1 MTYIFDTMHRQPPPH
16 PSPPP
21 SSSSSSLFCHT
32 EAIQLTTQ
40 CVTTQ
45 CVSTQFAAAAA
56 TVTQEPTQTAHAD
69 HLHVGTACLAGVR
82 TIDMQSP
89 IIQRQKSAHCQKHVR
104 RAICSASVSYRYCP
118 HSTRSRVYETIGCP
132 SVCMSH
138 LSAAA
143 ACGGFAAVG
152 PMGRR

>member
-1 MTYIFDTMHRQPPPH
+1 MRVAAVVDGVSIALTVEPE
-16 PSPPP
+16 
-21 SSSSSSLFCHT
+21 L
-32 EAIQLTTQ
+32 IQLTTQ
-40 CVTTQ
+40 RVTT
-45 CVSTQFAAAAA
+45 STTTT
-56 TVTQEPTQTAHAD
+56 TVTQELAQTAHAD
-69 HLHVGTACLAGVR
+69 HLHVGTACLAVVR

-89 IIQRQKSAHCQKHVR
+89 IIQREKSAHCQKHVR